1 MKDIRNLILSSHIKI
16 YNPYKY
22 IANNTR
28 KGFFSSNVSLNN
40 NVNKFGNLII
50 PEEYGYFIRL
60 NNGKIGIKDKYI
72 KVNNGFSNLESVN
85 LLGKNRKRFLDY
97 VDNIYVLGGIE
108 ILYNKELLYK
118 RLEEFVKNIPDG
130 MIISVLPEV
139 LSYIKCVT
147 ICESMRIMNH
157 INVKELSDYYYS
169 KLIDKLNNY
178 PEVGVEAEFD
188 QI

>member
-1 MKDIRNLILSSHIKI
+1 
-16 YNPYKY
+16 
-22 IANNTR
+22 
-28 KGFFSSNVSLNN
+28 
-40 NVNKFGNLII
+40 
-50 PEEYGYFIRL
+50 
-60 NNGKIGIKDKYI
+60 
-72 KVNNGFSNLESVN
+72 
-85 LLGKNRKRFLDY
+85 
-97 VDNIYVLGGIE
+97 
-108 ILYNKELLYK
+108 
-118 RLEEFVKNIPDG
+118 

-188 QI
+188 QIKRFIR